1 MINWKLRIKNKAT
14 LLALLAA
21 VVTFAY
27 QIFGIVGYVPPVSEN
42 EVVQT
47 VGAICNIAVALGIIV
62 DPTTA
67 GVADSDM
74 AMNYNAPRG
83 GDE

>member
-1 MINWKLRIKNKAT
+1 MINWKLRIKNKAI

-21 VVTFAY
+21 AVTFIY
-27 QIFGIVGYVPPVSEN
+27 QIFGIVGFVPPISES
-42 EVVQT
+42 EVIQT
-47 VGAICNIAVALGIIV
+47 LGAICNVAVALGIIV

-67 GVADSDM
+67 GIADSDM
-74 AMNYNAPRG
+74 AMNYITPRG